1 MNIYSWEK
9 IKEKLR
15 SSAESQLIEM
25 PRADK
30 NSKEKKEKV
39 DSLGLESNKSK
50 EKEKMED
57 IDLLC
62 D

>member
-1 MNIYSWEK
+1 MK
-9 IKEKLR
+9 FLKEKLR